1 MSTYPD
7 HIVVNAAS
15 HPNPVRDK
23 DCRVQCEVD
32 EQVQLDP
39 GLGVA
44 VELRREEEDP
54 REDADGGREVEGAPL
69 REAPERFHDERD
81 VGAEQS
87 DDHAQVILLQPPV
100 DTKFIKCI
108 KCHVSF
114 FYCKNPQNNALKA
127 L

>member
-7 HIVVNAAS
+7 HIIVDAAS

-69 REAPERFHDERD
+69 GEAPETLDDERD
-81 VGAEQS
+81 VGAEQG
-87 DDHAQVILLQPPV
+87 DDHSQVILLQPPE
-100 DTKFIKCI
+100 DITSTILSK
-108 KCHVSF
+108 
-114 FYCKNPQNNALKA
+114 YQ
-127 L
+127 